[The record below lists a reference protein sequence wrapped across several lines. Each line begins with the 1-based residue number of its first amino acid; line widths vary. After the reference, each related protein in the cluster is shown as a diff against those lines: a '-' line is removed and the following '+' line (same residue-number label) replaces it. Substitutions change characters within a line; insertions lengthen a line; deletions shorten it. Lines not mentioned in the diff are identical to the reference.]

1 MFFFSKNTD
10 KKPASVITTSGVPD
24 KTPENITIKKDTLIW
39 DYLTRLDKEID
50 RFVALY
56 LYIHKLQSP
65 KVRQMQRQSVIETF
79 ENVIKKSGGEIFS
92 LPNDDAVVIFS
103 RNAKE
108 EILACLV
115 KLRFLFHDDPL
126 LKNAVDLEQIGFV
139 QFFELSGGASEFRKV
154 VNSSMKPQGA
164 PSVQNG
170 GGTSV
175 SRQNQMGA
183 GRKFSRDLTPTML
196 SKVQKALVQTDFSSL
211 IRRQSVCAVIG
222 KSPPQMLFDEVFV
235 SIADLR
241 DMLLPD
247 VDLTANPWLFLHLT
261 ETLDKRVLVSV
272 SQHDDGS
279 FTSNFSMNLNVST
292 ILSDEFLEFDEN
304 MNSSMRSSI
313 VLELQLVDIFS
324 DIKAFILAKTFAQ
337 YRGYK
342 ICIDG
347 ITVDKLKYIDR
358 EHLSSDLIKIIWH
371 PSFMDV
377 ITEDKHFTD
386 YVNKAERAKMILC
399 RVDDPQAVEV
409 GNSLGINL
417 YQGRYIQRLLGAQP
431 KKTIYSIKK

>member
-1 MFFFSKNTD
+1 MLFFNKNQPEKAVIKKNT
-10 KKPASVITTSGVPD
+10 
-24 KTPENITIKKDTLIW
+24 LIL
-39 DYLTRLDKEID
+39 DYLVRIEKDLGQY
-50 RFVALY
+50 RALY
-56 LYIHKLQSP
+56 IYISKLQNQ
-65 KVRQMQRQSVIETF
+65 KLKATQRQMLIETF
-79 ENVIKKSGGEIFS
+79 ENVIKKSGGEIFGM
-92 LPNDDAVVIFS
+92 PNEDMVIVFNKS
-103 RNAKE
+103 AYD
-108 EILACLV
+108 EIRACLV
-115 KLRFLFHDDPL
+115 KVRFMFHDDPL
-126 LKNAVDLEQIGFV
+126 IQSSFDLEQINFV
-139 QFFELSGGASEFRKV
+139 QFFDLGNGASEFKNIIKKCMDGFENVGDNSKDTPRNLGGSASSFMSGQRKL
-154 VNSSMKPQGA
+154 
-164 PSVQNG
+164 
-170 GGTSV
+170 
-175 SRQNQMGA
+175 R
-183 GRKFSRDLTPTML
+183 RELTPSML
-196 SKVQKALVQTDFSSL
+196 AKVQKALAMTDFSSL

-247 VDLTANPWLFLHLT
+247 VDLTANPWLFQHLT
-261 ETLDKRVLVSV
+261 ETLDKRVLVSI
-272 SQHDDGS
+272 SRHDDGS
-279 FTSNFSMNLNVST
+279 LTSNFSINLNVST

-304 MNSSMRSSI
+304 INASMRSSI

-324 DIKAFILAKTFAQ
+324 DIKAFLLAKAFTQ

-358 EHLSSDLIKIIWH
+358 ENLSSDLIKIIWH

-377 ITEDKHFTD
+377 VNEDKHFTD

-417 YQGRYIQRLLGAQP
+417 YQGRYIQRMLTSQP
-431 KKTIYSIKK
+431 RKTIFNIKK

>member
-10 KKPASVITTSGVPD
+10 KKPASVITTLGTPD
-24 KTPENITIKKDTLIW
+24 KTPENITVKKDTLIW
-39 DYLTRLDKEID
+39 DYLTKLDKDID
-50 RFVALY
+50 RFSALY
-56 LYIHKLQSP
+56 IYIHKLQNP
-65 KVRQMQRQSVIETF
+65 KVRQMQRQSVIDTF

-92 LPNDDAVVIFS
+92 LPNDDAVVIFN
-103 RNAKE
+103 RTAKE

-126 LKNAVDLEQIGFV
+126 LRNAVDLEQIEFV
-139 QFFELSGGASEFRKV
+139 KFFELSGGASEFRKV
-154 VNSSMKPQGA
+154 IGSSMEQQGNITTQ
-164 PSVQNG
+164 S
-170 GGTSV
+170 GGTYASRPNQSGSV
-175 SRQNQMGA
+175 
-183 GRKFSRDLTPTML
+183 RKFRRDLTPTML